1 MSKPGSSRGW
11 VSVVCIISVLAV
23 AALALTVLGP
33 QKYPASATSSKAG
46 TFASQR
52 QDIPADMQPGIHSAS
67 GTLPLVFE
75 QNKGQVDAAVSYLA
89 RTSGY
94 TLFLT
99 GNEAVFSLR
108 SSSPSGPTSSD
119 PVNRART
126 PQFEITQLRTS
137 SPNARPSRN
146 ETTATVRM
154 QLVGSNRLP
163 KIAASEQL
171 PGRANYFIGK
181 DPAKW
186 RSNVPLFARV
196 SYQDVYPGVK
206 LAFHGAQGQMEF
218 DFIVAPG
225 ANPRPIDLQFNGA
238 KSIQTDGSGDLVI
251 SSAAGDVLL
260 HKPIAYQEQHGS
272 AQPVSARF
280 VLGADDRVGFEL
292 GAYDHNRELVIDP
305 SVSYAYSTYLGGS
318 LEDDG
323 YGIAVDA
330 SGNAYVT
337 GRTSSADFPIVT
349 GGYQTNNKGG
359 GGTFDVFVSKIAADG
374 SSLIYSTYVGGSGN
388 DSGNAIAVDA
398 SGDAFV
404 TGGTASGD
412 FPVTAGVFQPTLGTS
427 ATDNAFIF
435 ELNASG
441 TSLTYSTYLGG
452 TASDEALGL
461 AVDGSGNV
469 YVAGKTTSADFPVF
483 PVATPLQAYVS
494 GSLSSGFV
502 SELNSTA
509 TALIFSTYIGGGTGD
524 TADAIAL
531 DSADNVYVAGET
543 FSSNFHVTTGA
554 FQATCGSCANS
565 FPDAFVTAI
574 KAGGTGY
581 VYSTF
586 LGGSAQDGASA
597 IAVDAGGNAYVTG
610 STQSSDFPVKGAIQ
624 ETSGGGTDAFVTKLN
639 PTGSALIYSTYL
651 GGAGFDLGAGIAVDG
666 AGNAYV
672 TGQTNSDPFPTA
684 NATQTTYGGSN
695 DAFVTEINPP
705 GSKLV
710 FSTYLGGPAAEDAS
724 GLYGAIALDSVGANI
739 YVTGDTASA
748 SGFPL
753 QAALQSTYGGD
764 PYDAFVVKYAQ
775 PTFGIKASTPVA
787 VNAGSSATST
797 VTLTSYNGYSS
808 PVNLSCTVTG
818 TGSPLPACGVTAFS
832 TNPVT
837 PTSGG
842 AATTLTITTTGP
854 SGVLPRPRT
863 FYYALWLPI
872 FGLCAMGLVLSFSG
886 SRNKALLGFLMIGIA
901 GLLLLPAC
909 GSSSKSTGGSCAS
922 APNAPTGLAASGTT
936 TTGTTLNWTA
946 ATVGAS
952 CSITGYTVYQ
962 NGKSIGTPTST
973 TLAVTGLTPATQYS
987 FTVAAS
993 DSAGISAQS
1002 TAVSVTTLSGATPAG
1017 TYSITITGT
1026 GTDANATT
1034 QSFTIPLTVN

>member
-1 MSKPGSSRGW
+1 MSQPGSSKAWFSILG
-11 VSVVCIISVLAV
+11 SVSVLAAAAV
-23 AALALTVLGP
+23 ALIVLGP
-33 QKYPASATSSKAG
+33 HKYRGGASDSNAGSFPAH
-46 TFASQR
+46 R
-52 QDIPADMQPGIHSAS
+52 QDVSAAMQSQIHSPS
-67 GTLPLVFE
+67 GNLPMAFE
-75 QNKGQVDAAVSYLA
+75 QNDGQVDATVRYLA
-89 RTSGY
+89 RTNDY

-99 GNEAVFSLR
+99 RYEAVFSLH
-108 SSSPSGPTSSD
+108 SLSASGSGSRQHMHGAGTSQSQID
-119 PVNRART
+119 RL
-126 PQFEITQLRTS
+126 QKS
-137 SPNARPSRN
+137 RPSNIRQPQKRD
-146 ETTATVRM
+146 TAVVRM
-154 QLVGSNRLP
+154 QLVGANPQP
-163 KIAASEQL
+163 KIAANHQL
-171 PGRANYFIGK
+171 PGRANYFIGH
-181 DPAKW
+181 DPSKW
-186 RSNVPLFARV
+186 QSNVPLFARV

-238 KSIQTDGSGDLVI
+238 KSIQTDDSGNLVV
-251 SSAAGDVLL
+251 SSAGNDVVL
-260 HKPIAYQEQHGS
+260 HKPIAYQEQGGS

-280 VLGADDRVGFEL
+280 MLEANNRVSFEL
-292 GAYDHNRELVIDP
+292 GAYDHTRELVIDP

-323 YGIAVDA
+323 YGIAVDS

-337 GRTSSADFPIVT
+337 GQTASANFPTIP
-349 GGYQTNNKGG
+349 GGYQTTNKGG

-374 SSLIYSTYVGGSGN
+374 SSLIYSTYVGGTGD

-404 TGGTASGD
+404 TGGTASAD
-412 FPVTAGVFQPTLGTS
+412 FPVTAGVVQPTLGTS

-435 ELNASG
+435 ELNPGG
-441 TSLTYSTYLGG
+441 TSLAYSTYLGG
-452 TASDEALGL
+452 TVSDGALGI

-469 YVAGKTTSADFPVF
+469 YVAGKTTSSDFPVF
-483 PVATPLQAYVS
+483 PVAAPLQAYVS
-494 GSLSSGFV
+494 GSHSSGFV
-502 SELNSTA
+502 SELNPTA
-509 TALIFSTYIGGGTGD
+509 TALTFSTYIGGGTGD
-524 TADAIAL
+524 AADGIAL

-543 FSSNFHVTTGA
+543 FSSNFYVTPGA
-554 FQATCGSCANS
+554 FQATCSSCANS

-624 ETSGGGTDAFVTKLN
+624 GTSGGGADAFVTKLN
-639 PTGSALIYSTYL
+639 PTGSALVYSTYL

-684 NATQTTYGGSN
+684 NATQPTYGGSN

-739 YVTGDTASA
+739 YVTGDTAST

-753 QAALQSTYGGD
+753 PAALQSTYGGD

-775 PTFGIKASTPVA
+775 QTFGITASTPAA
-787 VNAGSSATST
+787 VNAGSSATSM
-797 VTLTSYNGYSS
+797 VTLTSYNGYSL
-808 PVNLSCTVTG
+808 PVNLSCMVTG
-818 TGSPLPACGVTAFS
+818 TGSPLPTCGATAFS

-837 PTSGG
+837 PTSAG
-842 AATTLTITTTGP
+842 AATTLTIATTGP
-854 SGVLPRPRT
+854 SGALIRPRR
-863 FYYALWLPI
+863 FYSALWLSIP
-872 FGLCAMGLVLSFSG
+872 GLCLIGMLLSASS
-886 SRNKALLGFLMIGIA
+886 SRNKILLGCLIFGIG
-901 GLLLLPAC
+901 GLLLMPAC
-909 GSSSKSTGGSCAS
+909 GGGSKSTGGGGGGGS
-922 APNAPTGLAASGTT
+922 TG
-936 TTGTTLNWTA
+936 
-946 ATVGAS
+946 
-952 CSITGYTVYQ
+952 
-962 NGKSIGTPTST
+962 
-973 TLAVTGLTPATQYS
+973 
-987 FTVAAS
+987 
-993 DSAGISAQS
+993 
-1002 TAVSVTTLSGATPAG
+1002 TPAG